1 MVDGT
6 LFKRYQPF
14 AIWASGIWVKC
25 RLLHAPFSHHLHQ
38 LGTGVP
44 FTRSIRALFCVR
56 LHGVDGSIN
65 PFHED
70 VHLVRCTL
78 HKLPSIL
85 QPLSQWGVS
94 GYRCQPFFF
103 TPRTQDTVHLCPNIT
118 RAMLPRVPLAFA
130 PRLWHTQV
138 DQLHLNIWSVCC
150 ELSHRWG
157 PLRMPTPGHRL
168 LMFHL
173 LLHNRRCCQVGP
185 MVS

>member
-103 TPRTQDTVHLCPNIT
+103 TPRTQDTVHLCVLELQKPCCQGF
-118 RAMLPRVPLAFA
+118 PLLLLKL
-130 PRLWHTQV
+130 RTQV
-138 DQLHLNIWSVCC
+138 DKLCLSTWLICH
-150 ELSHRWG
+150 ELCHIG
-157 PLRMPTPGHRL
+157 GVP
-168 LMFHL
+168 
-173 LLHNRRCCQVGP
+173 
-185 MVS
+185 